1 MASTLRGSLQPRW
14 AVRTTTFLLWA
25 LALFSATQWVLRT
38 VGTPSSVPSAPPVL
52 RAPAPVN
59 PAAVA
64 TLLGASA
71 RPAGGAP
78 AQPDLASRFVLTGV
92 VADRAG
98 GGAALIAVDGRPP
111 RPFLVGSQLDEGL
124 IVQAL
129 DGRRVM
135 IGAERGGP
143 HALVLELPSLQK

>member
-1 MASTLRGSLQPRW
+1 MASTLRGSPQPRW

-25 LALFSATQWVLRT
+25 LALFSVTHWVLRT
-38 VGTPSSVPSAPPVL
+38 VGTPASAPSAAPVL
-52 RAPAPVN
+52 RTPAPVN

-71 RPAGGAP
+71 KPVAGAP

-92 VADRAG
+92 VADRVG
-98 GGAALIAVDGRPP
+98 GGAALIAVDGRPS
-111 RPFLVGSQLDEGL
+111 RPFLVGSRLDEGL
-124 IVQAL
+124 IVQAV

-135 IGAERGGP
+135 VGAEPGGP
-143 HALVLELPSLQK
+143 HAVVLELPSLQK